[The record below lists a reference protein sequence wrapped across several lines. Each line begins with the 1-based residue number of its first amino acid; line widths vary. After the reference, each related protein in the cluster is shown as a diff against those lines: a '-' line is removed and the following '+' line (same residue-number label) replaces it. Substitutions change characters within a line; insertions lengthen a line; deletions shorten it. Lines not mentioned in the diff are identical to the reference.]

1 MTRINWQMWQGA
13 VSSEECDALIKKLKD
28 VPKEKGATYNDSNDI
43 RKSNISWVADP
54 NIKLLL
60 WQYAQQANRVAF
72 GFDVTSVG
80 DVQFTEYSAEYE
92 GKYDWHHDVDW
103 LGKNAFD
110 RKISLVLQLSDSDS
124 YEGCDFEFLEVQN
137 PEPKELKAKGTVIC
151 FPSYISHR
159 VTEITKGTRHSLVA
173 WFEGPRWR

>member
-13 VSSEECDALIKKLKD
+13 VSSEECDALIKNLKD

-43 RKSNISWVADP
+43 RKSNISWVADL

-60 WQYAQQANRVAF
+60 WEYAQQANRVAF
-72 GFDVTSVG
+72 GFDVTSAG

-103 LGKNAFD
+103 KGKNAFD
-110 RKISLVLQLSDSDS
+110 RKISLVLQLSDPND
-124 YEGCDFEFLEVQN
+124 YEGCDFEFFEVQN
-137 PEPKELKAKGTVIC
+137 PEPKALKTRGTVIC